1 MIGLNNFSAFIIMA
15 DVYPY
20 TFNTQTRIGEGA
32 CGTSQKNVESARHAN
47 YVLDNMWPACP
58 MTEAIQ
64 FATSQPAINYI
75 GSHHVGMGGCN
86 IDQSSDLE
94 GLGRGLMHPKCR
106 ISLQQRPFA
115 TVPFLGRGKS
125 NAVLE
130 SRLQQ
135 GEVGTSRKSVVPA
148 SEMTY
153 ETSTPLI
160 PSLKATVNNPSNL
173 VEGVAAQGW
182 IRGGVPSRE
191 LVRDEEH
198 AKNPHK
204 HEYM

>member
-1 MIGLNNFSAFIIMA
+1 MA
-15 DVYPY
+15 DAYPY
-20 TFNTQTRIGEGA
+20 TFNARTRIGEGA
-32 CGTSQKNVESARHAN
+32 CSISQGNVESARSAT
-47 YVLDNMWPACP
+47 YMLDNYWPACP
-58 MTEAIQ
+58 MTRAIE
-64 FATSQPAINYI
+64 FATSQPDVNYT

-94 GLGRGLMHPKCR
+94 GLGRGLMQPKCR

-125 NAVLE
+125 DAVLE

-135 GEVGTSRKSVVPA
+135 GELGTSRKSVVPA
-148 SEMTY
+148 SEATY

-160 PSLKATVNNPSNL
+160 PSLQATVANPANL
-173 VEGVAAQGW
+173 VEGVAARGW

-198 AKNPHK
+198 ANDPHR
-204 HEYM
+204 HEYG